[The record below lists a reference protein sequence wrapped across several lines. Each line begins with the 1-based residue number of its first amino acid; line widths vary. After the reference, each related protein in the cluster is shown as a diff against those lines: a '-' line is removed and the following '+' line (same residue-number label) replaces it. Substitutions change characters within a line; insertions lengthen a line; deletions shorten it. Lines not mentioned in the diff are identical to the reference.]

1 MTLIKSLSVTIAGA
15 AFGVFGTV
23 VNLAVSSS
31 TLAKEI
37 IPKTQLYAQFNPS
50 AGASQLCEGGLNS
63 GGSSLTYSSSSS
75 GNFCITGT
83 NLPSADTI
91 AVNVDWNAVK
101 GENTSLELGF
111 GLNTTAG
118 FKPENFNNSAY
129 SSHMAYMN
137 PGIVRF
143 HNVSNMEDS
152 TSPDGII
159 DTANR
164 SWDANKIKSALT
176 SSLNM
181 FGNNQ
186 PERMMS
192 IPTWPTWMDA
202 NKDGFLDSNQFDNY
216 AKFCAALVKIV
227 NIDNRFN
234 VKYWELTNEEDAQYF
249 TQFHAY
255 GGWGALLDPT
265 KPDRINEIITIYN
278 KVAVAMKQVDPTIL
292 TGGPSTARA
301 DLQPFYKPFI
311 KGTLDNLDF
320 FSYHF
325 YATGNGYTPDAEVYN
340 VANVIA
346 DYTKSMVQALNEAS
360 PNKHIPVMLDEFN
373 INYEWS
379 SYDPRMTNN
388 KGAVFDA
395 LLIVKAIESGADA
408 TMAWN
413 EKDDIFGKTSSQD
426 QLRLGAH
433 LFYLMNNFLVGL
445 RATTTTSDDNAV
457 VPFAVI
463 SSDTRHKN
471 VMLINRSSSSKQ
483 IKTNFNGWI
492 PAQTSI
498 DKYQISSF
506 GFTNETINWNS
517 VSNGNLVV
525 PEHSVT
531 LLSFPQ

>member
-1 MTLIKSLSVTIAGA
+1 MTLLKNFSVTIAGA
-15 AFGVFGTV
+15 AVFVFGTG
-23 VNLAVSSS
+23 VNLALPSS
-31 TLAKEI
+31 TQAKEI
-37 IPKTQLYAQFNPS
+37 ISKNQLYAQLNPS
-50 AGASQLCEGGLNS
+50 AAPSQLCQGGLKN
-63 GGSSLTYSSSSS
+63 GENSLTFSSSS
-75 GNFCITGT
+75 GNICISGT
-83 NLPSADTI
+83 QPSSADTI

-101 GENTSLELGF
+101 QETNSLKLEF
-111 GLNTTAG
+111 GLNATAG
-118 FKPENFNNSAY
+118 FRSENLNDAAY
-129 SSHMAYMN
+129 SSHMAYMK

-143 HNVSNMEDS
+143 HNVSNLEDS
-152 TSPDGII
+152 KSPDGLI
-159 DTANR
+159 DTANK
-164 SWDANKIKSALT
+164 SWDVNKIKSALT

-202 NKDGFLDSNQFDNY
+202 NKDGFLDPDQYDNY
-216 AKFCAALVKIV
+216 AKLCADFVKIV
-227 NIDNRFN
+227 NIDNHFN

-249 TQFHAY
+249 TQFHEY
-255 GGWGALLDPT
+255 GGWGALIDPT
-265 KPDRINEIITIYN
+265 KPDRIDEIITIYN

-301 DLQPFYKPFI
+301 DLQPFYIPFI

-325 YATGNGYTPDAEVYN
+325 YATGDGYTSDAEVYN

-413 EKDDIFGKTSSQD
+413 EKDDIYGKTSSQD
-426 QLRLGAH
+426 ELRPGAH
-433 LFYLMNNFLVGL
+433 LFYLMNNFLIGL
-445 RATTTTSDDNAV
+445 QATTTTSDDNAV

-463 SSDTRHKN
+463 SSDASHKN
-471 VMLINRSSSSKQ
+471 VMLINRSNSSKQ
-483 IKTNFNGWI
+483 IKTNFNGWM

-498 DKYQISSF
+498 DKYQISSL
-506 GFTNETINWNS
+506 GFTSETTNWNS
-517 VSNGNLVV
+517 VSNGDLVL
-525 PEHSVT
+525 PENSVT
-531 LLSFPQ
+531 LLSFSQ